1 MRYPVNFINVTQGHH
16 QGKAVDFGI
25 VNNKSVQIVY
35 AIDDGYVI
43 ENADQS
49 SGGKV
54 TFIRHP
60 NGWTSCYAH
69 LATRYLNVGD
79 QVTKGQQVGL
89 MGSTGVVNG
98 PHLHLGISTSPDN
111 YANIYDV
118 DPFTVLKKYNDQ
130 EINPS
135 KLGEYPIVECD
146 SSEYVTGT
154 QKYVTGVDDEG
165 LNVRGTPNGAV
176 IESPIS
182 IATPVSVYE
191 EKDGWSR
198 IGGSRWVKSD
208 YLSSIMPLYY
218 VVTAQDGLNVRNAPT
233 TTGSTIL
240 GVLPYFSK
248 VGVYEIRGTWAR
260 VSPDAQRWVSLNY
273 LVEGPQYV

>member
-89 MGSTGVVNG
+89 MGSTGVVSG
-98 PHLHLGISTSPDN
+98 PHLHLGISTSP
-111 YANIYDV
+111 
-118 DPFTVLKKYNDQ
+118 
-130 EINPS
+130 
-135 KLGEYPIVECD
+135 
-146 SSEYVTGT
+146 TGT